1 MKKIILNHDTED
13 ALGDYIAQCSNV
25 ISFDEFDEVV
35 EEHESHQIHQSK
47 R

>member
-1 MKKIILNHDTED
+1 MLKKVILNNDTED

-35 EEHESHQIHQSK
+35 EEHESQQTHQ